1 MPDNS
6 CQLNIPGLDVTLSL
20 LIHDERDQHVSRRL
34 REEGI
39 WEPYETELLSQL
51 IRPGHVVLD
60 AGANI
65 GYFSVLASHWVGEA
79 GRVFAFEPDPRNFA
93 LLKDN
98 LVRNGFDARAQPIQA
113 GLAAAPGKAQL
124 FLSAD
129 NFGDHQ
135 LHPDDPGRD
144 SVAIDLVK
152 GSDWLAG
159 RCDHVDVLKIDTQ
172 GAEYEVIAG
181 LIDFLKQG
189 PPCQVLI
196 ELTPFSLRGAG
207 ASGRALIELLAELG
221 EPFWIV
227 DHIEHRLV
235 SCGSEELAEW
245 CDNVDACEDDRGF
258 MNILVGPGI
267 TD

>member
-1 MPDNS
+1 M
-6 CQLNIPGLDVTLSL
+6 
-20 LIHDERDQHVSRRL
+20 
-34 REEGI
+34 
-39 WEPYETELLSQL
+39 
-51 IRPGHVVLD
+51 
-60 AGANI
+60 
-65 GYFSVLASHWVGEA
+65 
-79 GRVFAFEPDPRNFA
+79 
-93 LLKDN
+93 
-98 LVRNGFDARAQPIQA
+98 
-113 GLAAAPGKAQL
+113 
-124 FLSAD
+124 
-129 NFGDHQ
+129 
-135 LHPDDPGRD
+135 
-144 SVAIDLVK
+144 AIDLVK

-235 SCGSEELAEW
+235 TCSCEELAEW
-245 CDNVDACEDDRGF
+245 CDKVDACEDDRGF